1 MVITQKMSDKFAFT
15 YKTAPKIYKIV
26 LDMFPSSILIS
37 THIYI
42 HMYTTAGQSWPFGIL
57 VCIIPSCYVQH
68 FVIPQIVST
77 EFSWQE
83 YWNGLPFP
91 PPGYLPT
98 PGLNACLQSLLLCKQ
113 ILYSLS
119 HEEAPLLFWR
129 QP

>member
-1 MVITQKMSDKFAFT
+1 MIVITQKMSEKFAFT

-26 LDMFPSSILIS
+26 LDIFPSSILIS
-37 THIYI
+37 IHIYI
-42 HMYTTAGQSWPFGIL
+42 HTYGQSWSFGIL
-57 VCIIPSCYVQH
+57 VCIIPYCYVQH

-91 PPGYLPT
+91 PSGYLPT
-98 PGLNACLQSLLLCKQ
+98 PGLNACLLSLLHCKQ